1 MLTENQLQEIR
12 EHLERSQ
19 NPIFFFDNDV
29 DGLTSF
35 LLLRRWLG
43 RGKGIAIKSFPELQ
57 EHYAKRISELNGDY
71 VFILD
76 KPVVARAFFEE
87 TLKMNVPVVWIDH
100 HDVTIDITENVSYY
114 NNVPD
119 NKPVSYICQ
128 KIAGR
133 KEDEW
138 LALLGCI
145 GDSFIPEFSSNV
157 EKQYPEYWRKVKTA
171 FEGLYNTRFG
181 EIIMMLNFGLKDKTS
196 NVLKMIRLLLE
207 AKSPNDIIE
216 ENSKTS
222 SLRKRF
228 LVIKKKYSKL
238 LEKAMK
244 NTSNKLIYFQYSGD
258 LSLSADLANELYY
271 NFPEKTIVVAYI
283 KGTKT
288 NLSLRG
294 KTARKLTLKAIEGLD
309 ASGGGHEEATGAR
322 INSNDLPKF
331 IEKIEGMIG

>member
-1 MLTENQLQEIR
+1 MLPESKLQEIR

-19 NPIFFFDNDV
+19 NPVFFFDNDV

-57 EHYAKRISELNGDY
+57 ETYAKRITELKSDY

-76 KPVVARAFFEE
+76 KPVVAKGFFLK
-87 TLKMNVPVVWIDH
+87 TLEMNIPVVWIDH
-100 HDVTIDITENVSYY
+100 HDVPIDITENVSYY
-114 NNVPD
+114 NNVLD

-128 KIAGR
+128 KIARR

-138 LALLGCI
+138 LALLGCV
-145 GDSFIPEFSSNV
+145 GDSFVPEFSQDI
-157 EKQYPEYWRKVKTA
+157 EGLYPDYWKKVKTA
-171 FEGLYNTRFG
+171 FEGLYNTKLG

-196 NVLKMIRLLLE
+196 NVLKMIKLLLE
-207 AKSPNDIIE
+207 VKHPSEIIE

-228 LVIKKKYSKL
+228 SQVKKRYSSLIDKALKNAASKL
-238 LEKAMK
+238 L
-244 NTSNKLIYFQYSGD
+244 YFKYSGD
-258 LSLSADLANELYY
+258 LSISADLANELYY
-271 NFPEKTIVVAYI
+271 KFPDKIIIVAYI
-283 KGTKT
+283 NQNKA

-294 KTARKLTLKAIEGLD
+294 KNVRKLTLKAIEGLQ
-309 ASGGGHEEATGAR
+309 ATGGGHEEATGAR
-322 INSNDLPKF
+322 MSLDELDKF
-331 IEKIEGMIG
+331 VKKIEDMI